1 MERRS
6 SQRIACRLPCEIVGD
21 AATLPC
27 VLMNLSE
34 GGLAVR
40 TESEFEQGESLRLRL
55 KPPGRPEVRVEA
67 LVWHARRVR
76 LRESGEHRS
85 VLGLMLSEVPDD
97 YAQIVARPP
106 PAADCAQRDS
116 QAEESGA
123 APDPAPSLRDF
134 RIRFKHRSGPRTRI
148 VKRSATSEAE
158 ARSLA
163 REEIGEQWELLEI
176 HESVA
181 AAAQRTPAGAEDSAI
196 RASRGSVE

>member
-6 SQRIACRLPCEIVGD
+6 SQRIARHIPCEIVAD

-40 TESEFEQGESLRLRL
+40 TESEFAQGESLRLRL

-67 LVWHARRVR
+67 WVRHVRRVR

-85 VLGLMLSEVPDD
+85 VLSVFGLLLSEVSDD
-97 YAQIVARPP
+97 YVQIAARPRRLE
-106 PAADCAQRDS
+106 DSAQRDS
-116 QAEESGA
+116 QAEESRA
-123 APDPAPSLRDF
+123 AAVPSLYGF
-134 RIRFKHRSGPRTRI
+134 RSRFKHRSGPRTR
-148 VKRSATSEAE
+148 VVRFSATSEAE

-163 REEIGEQWELLEI
+163 GEEIGEEWELLEI
-176 HESVA
+176 YESQGRRNA
-181 AAAQRTPAGAEDSAI
+181 AGHVLGQRQTEMG
-196 RASRGSVE
+196 RT